1 MVKIY
6 PLTTTQTKTQIK
18 TTEKRDDENQS
29 SFRCGRMESVLNWL
43 M

>member
-18 TTEKRDDENQS
+18 TTGELDDRNQYP
-29 SFRCGRMESVLNWL
+29 VLE
-43 M
+43 